1 MPEERWADAR
11 LSSGLIP
18 SRGWGWELRE
28 GAGPAPGPLP
38 QDHKSYL
45 QNGEPSMKQFFYPKS
60 VAVVGVSENPDNLG
74 RNIISNLVEFGF
86 QGKIFPVGPKGGRVF
101 DLDIFPSLLDLP
113 EPPELVAILAP
124 ARVVPDIL
132 ADCGRLGVKRVVV
145 ESGGF
150 SELGREGRK
159 LEDQVRQQLREHQ
172 IRMMGPNGLGIINME
187 IGLCLPFM
195 TLPGK
200 PHVGGVSLICQ
211 SGGVGSNVI
220 AWLAQSGIGMN
231 KFVSVGNKLDTNEND
246 ILAFLLEDPG
256 TTLIYLYMED
266 LADGRRL
273 MELGRQAKKPILLH
287 KANIGS
293 MSADIARS
301 HTASLAVDD
310 EVVSAACCQS
320 GILRVHS
327 RNEFLHAAI
336 ALQQPPLKGD
346 RLVVLSRSG
355 GEAVVVADACQKAG
369 FQLPPLSPE
378 IVRLIESR
386 SRAGVIKPINP
397 LDLGDIF
404 DFSLYSDV
412 AAAFCQD
419 PEVDAIILNYG
430 PINDLERE
438 PAQAMAKKLIDLA
451 RQHQKPLLITVI
463 GNLEERQFFRQELGV
478 PVFSFPG
485 EAIRALIL
493 ARSYNVCQLLPPPA
507 APTEVASLPAIDRVL
522 APHLATPGPLP
533 LPVALE
539 VVQTLGIPV
548 PLWQL
553 VTSAAG
559 AEEAAASLG
568 LPVCL
573 KLSAPSALHKSD
585 LGGVLLNLNS
595 PSRGPGGLPVPGA
608 GGQHESSRRGGL
620 AGPGH
625 APDRGRSGSHY
636 RRQTGPGLR
645 PHDYLRR
652 RRHLGGG
659 PGRRGHAP
667 GSPGPDRR
675 PGTHRRN
682 QDLQDP
688 QRSTGPT
695 APGRYLTGP
704 EPGPALRPDDALP
717 PDPGGGP
724 QSRPGLPPG
733 PRHPDPGRQD
743 HPRRTLMLQM
753 EHRRPRL

>member
-1 MPEERWADAR
+1 
-11 LSSGLIP
+11 
-18 SRGWGWELRE
+18 
-28 GAGPAPGPLP
+28 
-38 QDHKSYL
+38 
-45 QNGEPSMKQFFYPKS
+45 MKQFFYPKS
-60 VAVVGVSENPDNLG
+60 VAVVGVSERPDNLG
-74 RNIISNLVEFGF
+74 RNIINNLVDFGF
-86 QGKIFPVGPKGGRVF
+86 QGRIFPVGPKGGRVF

-113 EPPELVAILAP
+113 QPPELVAVLAP

-159 LEDQVRQQLREHQ
+159 LEEQVRQKLREYQ
-172 IRMMGPNGLGIINME
+172 IRMMGPNGLGVINME

-195 TLPGK
+195 TLPGI
-200 PHVGGVSLICQ
+200 PRVGGVSLICQ

-287 KANIGS
+287 KANIGTL
-293 MSADIARS
+293 SADIARS

-369 FQLPPLSPE
+369 FHLPPLSPE
-378 IVRLIESR
+378 IVKLIESR
-386 SRAGVIKPINP
+386 SRAGVITPMNP
-397 LDLGDIF
+397 LDLGDVF
-404 DFSLYSDV
+404 DFTLYQEV
-412 AAAFCQD
+412 AAAVCQD
-419 PEVDAIILNYG
+419 PKVDAIVLNYG
-430 PINDLERE
+430 PINELERE
-438 PAQAMAKKLIDLA
+438 PAHTMAKKLIDLA
-451 RQHQKPLLITVI
+451 WQNQKPLLITVI

-493 ARSYNVCQLLPPPA
+493 ARSYSVCQLLPPPGI
-507 APTEVASLPAIDRVL
+507 PTEVASLPAIDRVL

-533 LPVALE
+533 LPAALE

-553 VTSAAG
+553 VTSAAE
-559 AEEAAASLG
+559 AEEAATSLG

-585 LGGVLLNLNS
+585 LGGVLLNLTSLAAVREGFQSLEQVATGNL
-595 PSRGPGGLPVPGA
+595 PAGEAWQVLVMPHIEGGLEVIIGAKRDRAFGPMIVFGA
-608 GGQHESSRRGGL
+608 GGIWVEVLEDVAMRL
-620 AGPGH
+620 VPLDLTA
-625 APDRGRSGSHY
+625 AMELIAETKIY
-636 RRQTGPGLR
+636 KILKGLR
-645 PHDYLRR
+645 GQPPMDITSLAQSLTLLSALMMHCPQIQEVDLNPVRVFPAGQGTLTLDAR
-652 RRHLGGG
+652 IILGGV
-659 PGRRGHAP
+659 
-667 GSPGPDRR
+667 
-675 PGTHRRN
+675 
-682 QDLQDP
+682 
-688 QRSTGPT
+688 
-695 APGRYLTGP
+695 Y
-704 EPGPALRPDDALP
+704 
-717 PDPGGGP
+717 
-724 QSRPGLPPG
+724 
-733 PRHPDPGRQD
+733 
-743 HPRRTLMLQM
+743 
-753 EHRRPRL
+753 